1 MVDGGDYD
9 FGVGGEGE
17 GEGLGEVGEELGC
30 RGADDCVANQK
41 VPIDIALEMGG

>member
-1 MVDGGDYD
+1 MVDGGADD

-30 RGADDCVANQK
+30 GGADDYVVAQ
-41 VPIDIALEMGG
+41 VSGREIESCG

>member
-1 MVDGGDYD
+1 MIDRGYDD

-30 RGADDCVANQK
+30 GRTDHFMLLVSSRA
-41 VPIDIALEMGG
+41 EGGR